1 MFRVAIGSV
10 AEMTPVTVPG
20 EFNVAGKTLSLD
32 EDGFLQNPEVWND
45 DVARWLANN
54 LTEVKELT
62 EDHWKLVR
70 YLRQY
75 WETYGVC
82 PPLKIITKTTG
93 ITLERMYELFSD
105 GPAHGACKVAGAPK
119 PTGCV

>member
-1 MFRVAIGSV
+1 MPMPA
-10 AEMTPVTVPG
+10 TCPG
-20 EFNVAGKTLSLD
+20 EYEVDGKRIILD
-32 EDGFLQNPEVWND
+32 EDCFLQNPEVWD
-45 DVARWLANN
+45 EVVAEWMARN
-54 LTEVKELT
+54 LEGVQQMTER
-62 EDHWKLVR
+62 HWKVVK

-82 PPLKIITKTTG
+82 PPIKMVLKETG
-93 ITLERMYELFSD
+93 ETLEGIYELFPD

>member
-1 MFRVAIGSV
+1 MA
-10 AEMTPVTVPG
+10 TPKVQCPG
-20 EFNVAGKTLSLD
+20 EYEVDGKKIILD
-32 EDGFLQNPEVWND
+32 EDCFLQNPEVWD
-45 DVARWLANN
+45 EKVAEWLAKNLEGIEQ
-54 LTEVKELT
+54 LTER
-62 EDHWKLVR
+62 HWKVIK

-82 PPLKIITKTTG
+82 PPIRMLLEATG
-93 ITLERMYELFSD
+93 ETLEGIYELFPS

>member
-1 MFRVAIGSV
+1 MDGATTVK
-10 AEMTPVTVPG
+10 VPG
-20 EFNVAGKTLSLD
+20 EYEITGKKIQLD
-32 EDGFLQNPEVWND
+32 EDGFLQNPEAWND
-45 DVARWLANN
+45 EVALWMARN
-54 LTEVKELT
+54 LLGLT
-62 EDHWKLVR
+62 DLGEEHWKLVR

-82 PPLKIITKTTG
+82 PPIKMVTKTTG
-93 ITLERMYELFSD
+93 ISLEHLYELFVD

>member
-1 MFRVAIGSV
+1 MDEPTAVKVPWEYEVSGKRVQ
-10 AEMTPVTVPG
+10 
-20 EFNVAGKTLSLD
+20 LD
-32 EDGFLQNPEVWND
+32 EDGFLQNPETWND
-45 DVARWLANN
+45 DVAVWMAKN
-54 LTEVKELT
+54 LLGMKGLG

-82 PPLKIITKTTG
+82 PPIKMVTKTTG
-93 ITLERMYELFSD
+93 ISLEHLFELFVD

>member
-1 MFRVAIGSV
+1 MVEETKVS
-10 AEMTPVTVPG
+10 VPG
-20 EFNVAGKTLSLD
+20 RFQVSGATILLD
-32 EDGFLQNPEVWND
+32 EDGFLQNPEAWTD
-45 DVARWLANN
+45 DVAQWMALH
-54 LTEVKELT
+54 LLGIPHLSEE
-62 EDHWKLVR
+62 HWKLIR

-82 PPLKIITKTTG
+82 PPIRMVTKMTG
-93 ITLERMYELFSD
+93 ISLEHLYELFSD

>member
-1 MFRVAIGSV
+1 MIRYFRIDA
-10 AEMTPVTVPG
+10 MTSFTLPG
-20 EFNVAGKTLSLD
+20 EFDVAGRKIQLD
-32 EDGFLQNPEVWND
+32 EDGFLQNPDAWSDAVAVWMAEN
-45 DVARWLANN
+45 LLGLHT
-54 LTEVKELT
+54 LTEN
-62 EDHWKLVR
+62 HWRLIR

-82 PPLKIITKTTG
+82 PPIKMLTKNTA
-93 ITLERMYELFSD
+93 ISLEALYELFLD

>member
-1 MFRVAIGSV
+1 
-10 AEMTPVTVPG
+10 MTTVTDVKVPG
-20 EFNVAGKTLSLD
+20 EYDVSGKKVQLD

-45 DVARWLANN
+45 DVALWMARSL
-54 LTEVKELT
+54 LGMKDLGEE
-62 EDHWKLVR
+62 HWKLVR

-82 PPLKIITKTTG
+82 PPIKMVTKFTQ
-93 ITLERMYELFSD
+93 ISLEHLYELFAD

>member
-1 MFRVAIGSV
+1 MPA
-10 AEMTPVTVPG
+10 VTCPG
-20 EFNVAGKTLSLD
+20 EYEVNGKKVILD
-32 EDGFLQNPEVWND
+32 EDCFLQNPEVWD
-45 DVARWLANN
+45 EKVAEWMARN
-54 LTEVKELT
+54 LEGIQQMTER
-62 EDHWKLVR
+62 HWKVIR

-82 PPLKIITKTTG
+82 PPIKMLLKETG
-93 ITLERMYELFSD
+93 ETLEGIYELFPD

>member
-1 MFRVAIGSV
+1 M
-10 AEMTPVTVPG
+10 PVTCPG
-20 EFNVAGKTLSLD
+20 EYEVNGKKVMLD
-32 EDGFLQNPEVWND
+32 EDCFLQNPEIWD
-45 DVARWLANN
+45 EKIAEWMAKN
-54 LTEVKELT
+54 LEGVQQMT
-62 EDHWKLVR
+62 DRHWKVVR

-82 PPLKIITKTTG
+82 PPIKMLLKETG
-93 ITLERMYELFSD
+93 ETLESIYDLFPD

>member
-1 MFRVAIGSV
+1 
-10 AEMTPVTVPG
+10 MTPVAVPG
-20 EFNVAGKTLSLD
+20 EFTVAGKTLILD
-32 EDGFLQNPEVWND
+32 EDGFLQNPEAWND
-45 DVARWLANN
+45 DVARWVAEN
-54 LTEVKELT
+54 LIGMTDLS
-62 EDHWKLVR
+62 EDHWKLIR

-93 ITLERMYELFSD
+93 ITLERMYELFAD

>member
-1 MFRVAIGSV
+1 MVEG
-10 AEMTPVTVPG
+10 TKVTVPG
-20 EFNVAGKTLSLD
+20 SFEVAGTKIELD

-45 DVARWLANN
+45 EVARWMALS
-54 LTEVKELT
+54 LLGIRDLT
-62 EDHWKLVR
+62 EDHWRLIR

-75 WETYGVC
+75 WETFGVC
-82 PPLKIITKTTG
+82 PPIKMVTKTTG
-93 ITLERMYELFSD
+93 ISLERLYELFVD

>member
-1 MFRVAIGSV
+1 MPMPA
-10 AEMTPVTVPG
+10 TCPG
-20 EFNVAGKTLSLD
+20 EYEVDGKRVILD
-32 EDGFLQNPEVWND
+32 EDCFLQNPEVWD
-45 DVARWLANN
+45 EVVAEWMAKN
-54 LTEVKELT
+54 LEGVQQMTERHWRVVK
-62 EDHWKLVR
+62 

-82 PPLKIITKTTG
+82 PPIKMVLKETG
-93 ITLERMYELFSD
+93 ETLEGIYELFPD

>member
-1 MFRVAIGSV
+1 MP
-10 AEMTPVTVPG
+10 TVTCPG
-20 EFNVAGKTLSLD
+20 EYEVDGKRVILD
-32 EDGFLQNPEVWND
+32 EDCFLQNPEVWD
-45 DVARWLANN
+45 EKVAEWMAKN
-54 LTEVKELT
+54 LEGVQMMTER
-62 EDHWKLVR
+62 HWKVVK

-82 PPLKIITKTTG
+82 PPIKMLLKETG
-93 ITLERMYELFSD
+93 ETLEGIYELFPD